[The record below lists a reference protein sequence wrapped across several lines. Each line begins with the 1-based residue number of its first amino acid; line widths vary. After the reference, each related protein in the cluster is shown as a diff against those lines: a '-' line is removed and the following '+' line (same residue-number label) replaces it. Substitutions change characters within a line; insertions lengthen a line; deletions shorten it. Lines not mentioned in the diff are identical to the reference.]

1 MSYLTD
7 LFKFRAEGDAS
18 SNYIVLE
25 LEETENIQNLQL
37 RMIEQNPNPLILPL
51 SYRVLDNKKLIYY
64 NVTSKI
70 SLKHFL
76 SKKTLKKSEFIDIL
90 LSMIK
95 ILTECKNYYAYD
107 KNFAIDE
114 DLIYVNPFSNEVSMM
129 YIPAE
134 FEADFK
140 SVFKEFIKRIIDNL
154 VQIEEVNNLG
164 FLQNIRT
171 YLREDSFNLQEF
183 QLLLNRLKM
192 GSGISTNED
201 KSLKTN
207 EVYDQPD
214 KNQPEQKQTI
224 KAEVKEHDEPSIQ
237 QPKSNKN
244 SFIPEAPIYAEIIK
258 EKYPMSSKIFAAGLQ
273 VLIAGLIALAYI
285 FYISRQADKVGPL
298 GGMLIIAAALDF
310 LVVRKL
316 FDKSRKVTCCVQVKQ
331 RPVHDNVN
339 VPDKVGSASPAK
351 TANPI
356 KNTSKSNNLNIPGMK
371 KPDGESGDAQKQKG
385 IKLLNMNKRQIE
397 NQSIP
402 PAAPDFSSSSPY
414 DIGNTIILSQ
424 SDNDKTVVMDVQTS
438 AAYLT
443 RSQDGVSQRIEINSP
458 NFVIGRIPGQVSY
471 ILDNKNI
478 SKIHAAILE
487 KDGKYFIKDLGSR
500 NGTYLNSQKIENGLE
515 YEIANNDKI
524 RFAALEYDFKIS

>member
-7 LFKFRAEGDAS
+7 LFKFREEGDAS
-18 SNYIVLE
+18 SSYIVLE
-25 LEETENIQNLQL
+25 LEETENLQNLQL

-64 NVTSKI
+64 NITSKM

-76 SKKTLKKSEFIDIL
+76 SKKTLKKSEFIDVL

-107 KNFAIDE
+107 KNFAVDE
-114 DLIYVNPFSNEVSMM
+114 DLIYVNPFSFEASMI
-129 YIPAE
+129 YIPVE
-134 FEADFK
+134 FEVDFK
-140 SVFKEFIKRIIDNL
+140 FVFKEFIKRIIDNL
-154 VQIEEVNNLG
+154 VQIEEVNNSG

-171 YLREDSFNLQEF
+171 YIRDDSFNLQEF
-183 QLLLNRLKM
+183 QVLLNRLKM
-192 GSGISTNED
+192 GGNISTDEG
-201 KSLKTN
+201 KSLKSN
-207 EVYDQPD
+207 RVYGQTD

-224 KAEVKEHDEPSIQ
+224 KAEANDNAIPNIQ
-237 QPKSNKN
+237 QPKNKN
-244 SFIPEAPIYAEIIK
+244 SFIPDAPIYAESII
-258 EKYPMSSKIFAAGLQ
+258 EKYPLSSKIIAAGLQ
-273 VLIAGLIALAYI
+273 VLLVGLIALAYI

-298 GGMLIIAAALDF
+298 GGMLIISVALDF

-316 FDKSRKVTCCVQVKQ
+316 FDKNRKVTCCVQVKQ
-331 RPVHDNVN
+331 KQVHNNVN
-339 VPDKVGSASPAK
+339 VPDKAGSASTAK
-351 TANPI
+351 AANPI
-356 KNTSKSNNLNIPGMK
+356 TNTSKSKKFNIPGAQK
-371 KPDGESGDAQKQKG
+371 SDSESGTAQKQKG
-385 IKLLNMNKRQIE
+385 IKILNINKRQIE

-414 DIGNTIILSQ
+414 DIGNTIILPQ
-424 SDNDKTVVMDVQTS
+424 SDNDKTVLMDIQTS

-443 RSQDGVSQRIEINSP
+443 RSQDGVTQRIEINSS

-471 ILDNKNI
+471 ILDNKNV

-500 NGTYLNSQKIENGLE
+500 NGTYLNSKKIENGLE

-524 RFAALEYDFKIS
+524 RFAALEYDFKVS